1 MMGYD
6 LEFAKKIRA
15 EIDIQISFMGGA
27 KDTLDMEKLI
37 DNIGIVGAAAGSM
50 FVFKGKFKAV
60 LLSYQ
65 RPNKLEQNSK

>member
-6 LEFAKKIRA
+6 LNFAKKIRA

-27 KDTLDMEKLI
+27 KDTLDMQNLI
-37 DNIGIVGAAAGSM
+37 DNIGIVGAAAGSI